1 MRKTRS
7 SWSKTPSARRLK
19 KRAAPYSETL
29 PLGLRIAAGRQVP
42 PERDEVVLAT
52 AGPVQGQHRVGLA
65 RVEAVGEPEIPRAHP
80 LTAGTRRGGSTSSSR
95 SRCGSSQGGSF
106 RLSPSRSG
114 SSSAAKPGGSVAISK
129 RTPPG
134 SRK

>member
-1 MRKTRS
+1 MTTIHELS
-7 SWSKTPSARRLK
+7 AEALAAAYARREL
-19 KRAAPYSETL
+19 S
-29 PLGLRIAAGRQVP
+29 
-42 PERDEVVLAT
+42 PERNQVVLAS
-52 AGPVQGQHRVGLA
+52 AGPVQEEQRHVGLA
-65 RVEAVGEPEIPRAHP
+65 WEEAVGEPEIPRAHP
-80 LTAGTRRGGSTSSSR
+80 RTAGTRRGGNTSSSR

-114 SSSAAKPGGSVAISK
+114 SSSTVKPGGSVAISK